1 MTAVSDPPEV
11 EPAATD
17 GAGATDAADAPAG
30 DRWRSVAVPLGV
42 CLLVAALALL
52 PLLGNRTFYFWD
64 DSAAQFVPMWHALG
78 ERILEGN
85 WPPLLDLDAW
95 MGGNLAA
102 EALFGV
108 WNPVNAANYVLVA
121 GLGDLAV
128 AAAVVKA
135 EFLVLLALGVYLL
148 CREYGAARWASSV
161 IAVALPF
168 SGFTLYFEAS
178 TWAAGLM
185 SFTWV
190 PYVWWSV
197 RRCARGRMLAVWPFL
212 FGALAVTAGNPYGLL
227 AVCVVFL
234 GLLVEFWLRRER
246 RAVLWVLLV
255 GVALVGVALL
265 VFLPLLG
272 NSSVSWRAG
281 NSLRNDRQLVPSL
294 PDVLNMS
301 MPSFVP
307 AVTSFAPGSIRM
319 TVPATYFAWFAL
331 PLAAWLDWGVLR
343 RNWRRLAGA
352 FVVGGCYL
360 VAAVG
365 PSNLWMFR
373 WPLRLVEY
381 VFLGLGVVLAVLLT
395 AGLRTDHLRRRIA
408 ASALVILASGYL
420 AFAAWPKLSPRHLVS
435 MAALAALTA
444 LAVLVARRARRWLAV
459 VLHGG
464 TVAALVLMVTWFPGN
479 RDVTNHDF
487 PHSVA
492 AIRHDFTE
500 RYHGTTFQIADPWF
514 ITNPSTRPAEP
525 WRDMLFG
532 NMYRAASVASTT
544 SYTGMGNRYMAEELM
559 LTYLGGVHAQARPTT
574 YERLH
579 RPTPVGPSLAD
590 LMRVS
595 TVVVQRPLL
604 DAPAVP
610 PGWRI
615 AERNDAVTVLR
626 REAALPWPDG
636 RLSFASP
643 NLRVTADARDHQR
656 TENVRFERTGSG
668 AGQLVFARLAWPGYV
683 AQVNGVEVPVRTGP
697 GGLVVVDIPDGTRGG
712 ELRLHWSP
720 PGLTVGLVTVAAGLL
735 LVLALSGYQLRSRR
749 HPARFGVSE

>member
-1 MTAVSDPPEV
+1 MTTVSDPPEV
-11 EPAATD
+11 EPATPV
-17 GAGATDAADAPAG
+17 ATDASDAPDG
-30 DRWRSVAVPLGV
+30 GRWRAVAVPLGV
-42 CLLVAALALL
+42 CLLVAALALI

-64 DSAAQFVPMWHALG
+64 DSAAQFVPMWNALG

-121 GLGDLAV
+121 SLGDLAV
-128 AAAVVKA
+128 AGAVVKT

-148 CREYGAARWASSV
+148 CREYGAARWSASV

-185 SFTWV
+185 AFTWV

-197 RRCARGRMLAVWPFL
+197 RRSARGRMLAVWPFL
-212 FGALAVTAGNPYGLL
+212 FGGLAITAGNPYGLL

-234 GLLVEFWLRRER
+234 GLLVEFALRGQR
-246 RAVLWVLLV
+246 RAILRVLLV
-255 GVALVGVALL
+255 GLTMVGFALL

-272 NSSVSWRAG
+272 NSSVSWRGG
-281 NSLRNDRQLVPSL
+281 NSLRNDRQLVPTLS
-294 PDVLNMS
+294 DVLNMS

-307 AVTSFAPGSIRM
+307 SITSFAPGSIRM
-319 TVPATYFAWFAL
+319 TVPATYFAWFVL

-343 RNWRRLAGA
+343 RRWRSLAGA
-352 FVVGGCYL
+352 LVVGGCYL
-360 VAAVG
+360 AATVG

-373 WPLRLVEY
+373 WPLRLVEC
-381 VFLGLGVVLAVLLT
+381 VFLGLGVVLAVVLG
-395 AGLRTDHLRRRIA
+395 AGLRTDHARRRIA
-408 ASALVILASGYL
+408 VTALVILVSGYL

-435 MAALAALTA
+435 MGLLALLTA
-444 LAVLVARRARRWLAV
+444 TAVVVFLRARRWLAV
-459 VLHGG
+459 ALHGG
-464 TVAALVLMVTWFPGN
+464 TVVTLLLMITWFPGN

-492 AIRHDFTE
+492 AIRHDFAE
-500 RYHGTTFQIADPWF
+500 RYQGTTFQIADPWF
-514 ITNPSTRPAEP
+514 ISNPSTRPAEP
-525 WRDMLFG
+525 WRDVLFG
-532 NMYRAASVASTT
+532 NMYRAAGVASTT
-544 SYTGMGNRYMAEELM
+544 AYTGMGNRFMAEELM
-559 LTYLGGVHAQARPTT
+559 LTYLGGVHAQAKPPT
-574 YERLH
+574 YERLT

-590 LMRVS
+590 LMRVN
-595 TVVVQRPLL
+595 TIVVQRPLL
-604 DAPAVP
+604 DSPPPPA
-610 PGWRI
+610 GWRV

-626 REAALPWPDG
+626 REAPLPWPDG
-636 RLSFASP
+636 RLSFASA
-643 NLRVTADARDHQR
+643 NLRVTADVKDHQR
-656 TENVRFERTGSG
+656 TENVRFERSG
-668 AGQLVFARLAWPGYV
+668 AGQGQLVFARLAWPGYT
-683 AQVNGVEVPVRTGP
+683 AQVNGVDVPVRTGP
-697 GGLVVVDIPDGTRGG
+697 GGLVVVDIPDGVRGG

-720 PGLTVGLVTVAAGLL
+720 PGVTVGLVTIGAGLL
-735 LVLALSGYQLRSRR
+735 VALALSGYQLRSRR